1 MCMNYER
8 QLQKMQEENQKFQN
22 LASNLQVE
30 LDQEKVKD
38 NNLQVTSFLLT
49 SYDQLQNFFMNTSF
63 ASKQVVFTVLN

>member
-22 LASNLQVE
+22 LSSNLQVA

-38 NNLQVTSFLLT
+38 NNLQVTSFLPT
-49 SYDQLQNFFMNTSF
+49 SYDQLQ
-63 ASKQVVFTVLN
+63 